1 MRVPPLSLLPIRRLL
16 LLLLDISSPPRPRAC
31 YYFGLM
37 GRSKPSPSVA
47 PLRFSRPY
55 PPFRP
60 SVAWVICAHLAPL
73 RPFCAACVPC
83 ALGAPRVP
91 CSVSFPSV
99 VSADFSTSRRPA
111 LLPRPPPPMPRS
123 LFVFAALRLLPYFA
137 FPAPFYSS
145 SPRARPFL
153 QRLSVSVISF
163 AYPLGFFA
171 LRAICSSP
179 SARPSRPYRCL
190 RFFRSAALL
199 LSLSLSLAPY
209 SLFDCSLGPGS
220 IRIPINPPSPRSR
233 S

>member
-1 MRVPPLSLLPIRRLL
+1 MRVPPLSLLPTLPF
-16 LLLLDISSPPRPRAC
+16 LLLLDVPSPPRSRAC

-55 PPFRP
+55 PLFRP
-60 SVAWVICAHLAPL
+60 SVAWAICAHFAPL

-163 AYPLGFFA
+163 AYPLCFFY

-179 SARPSRPYRCL
+179 SARPSRCL

-209 SLFDCSLGPGS
+209 ALFDYSLGPGL
-220 IRIPINPPSPRSR
+220 IRIPIYPPSSRSR